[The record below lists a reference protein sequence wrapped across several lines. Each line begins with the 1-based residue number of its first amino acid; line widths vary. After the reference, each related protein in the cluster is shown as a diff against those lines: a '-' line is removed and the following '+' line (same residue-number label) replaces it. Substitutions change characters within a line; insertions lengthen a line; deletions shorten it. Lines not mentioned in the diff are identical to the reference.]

1 MKTTTTKMKRRVA
14 APDLTKLLA
23 PHSSGWVALSA
34 DKQRVLGAGETL
46 HEARERALER
56 SEFDAID
63 AVFVKVIP
71 PAEGYL
77 PLCA

>member
-1 MKTTTTKMKRRVA
+1 MKTTTTKMKGTVP

-23 PHSSGWVALSA
+23 PYCSGWVALSA
-34 DKQRVLGAGETL
+34 DQRRVLGAGETL
-46 HEARERALER
+46 QEARERALER
-56 SEFDAID
+56 SEFGAIN